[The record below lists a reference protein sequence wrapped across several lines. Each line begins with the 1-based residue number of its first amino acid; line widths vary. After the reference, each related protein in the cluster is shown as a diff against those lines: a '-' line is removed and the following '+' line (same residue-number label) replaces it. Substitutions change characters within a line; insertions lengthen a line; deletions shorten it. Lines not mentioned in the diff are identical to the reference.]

1 MATNFS
7 IYCFEVF
14 NYLLFL
20 SPFSSNKDIVDHIL
34 EGKSEDLGTERLRG
48 LLKILPNKDEVEML
62 KTVPPVDQER
72 LGSAEKFILQL
83 IRVNSYR
90 LRLEAMLLKEE
101 FESSVSSLEASINT
115 ILQASE
121 DIKASNQFQEVLFM
135 ILVAGNFLNSV
146 CLLHGFKKMLLYM

>member
-1 MATNFS
+1 
-7 IYCFEVF
+7 
-14 NYLLFL
+14 
-20 SPFSSNKDIVDHIL
+20 
-34 EGKSEDLGTERLRG
+34 
-48 LLKILPNKDEVEML
+48 ML

-146 CLLHGFKKMLLYM
+146 CLLHGLKKMLLYM

>member
-1 MATNFS
+1 
-7 IYCFEVF
+7 
-14 NYLLFL
+14 
-20 SPFSSNKDIVDHIL
+20 
-34 EGKSEDLGTERLRG
+34 
-48 LLKILPNKDEVEML
+48 ML
-62 KTVPPVDQER
+62 KAVPPADQER

-83 IRVNSYR
+83 IRVKSYR

-146 CLLHGFKKMLLYM
+146 CL